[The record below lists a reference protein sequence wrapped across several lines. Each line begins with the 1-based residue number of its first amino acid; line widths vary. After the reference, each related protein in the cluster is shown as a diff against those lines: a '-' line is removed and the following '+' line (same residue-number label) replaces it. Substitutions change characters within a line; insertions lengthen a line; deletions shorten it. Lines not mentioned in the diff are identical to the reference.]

1 MLNWLQRGFCT
12 LLLLFATPILST
24 EMKKQSTVAQKEKT
38 FINYMAK
45 RYHFKR
51 EKLVAALSQAKYDE
65 EVIFHITHPYEEK
78 LWYVYRHYF
87 ITEKRIQNGINYWKV
102 HARAL
107 EYAKRRYGVPPAVI
121 VAIIGIETNYKE
133 RIGKYSALNALT
145 TLAFHYNHRTKFFTR
160 ELAQFFLLI
169 EEQRLPLPLLR
180 SSYAGAIG
188 IPQFMPS
195 TYRHYAVTYTK
206 QSHIDL
212 MNNDEDAI
220 VSIANFLHTHGWHKN
235 QPIACAFSS
244 KKPLNPQLISKRT
257 IPKISIKQLK
267 NKGIIPS
274 IPIPD
279 TKKVAIIQLKM
290 ENSHEKWLVFANF
303 SVIMRYNPCI
313 IYAMAVYQLSQALQK
328 RYDQQTPG
336 TRNSTTPTRKPQ
348 KRS

>member
-1 MLNWLQRGFCT
+1 MLNWLQRGFCA
-12 LLLLFATPILST
+12 LLLLFATPILGA

-45 RYHFKR
+45 HYHFKR

-65 EVIFHITHPYEEK
+65 EVIFHITHPCEEK
-78 LWYVYRHYF
+78 PWDVYRHYF
-87 ITEKRIQNGINYWKV
+87 ITEKRIQDGINYWKV
-102 HARAL
+102 HAKAL
-107 EYAKRRYGVPPAVI
+107 EYAERRYGVPPAVI
-121 VAIIGIETNYKE
+121 VAIIGIETNYGE

-169 EEQRLPLPLLR
+169 EEQRLPLPLVR

-195 TYRHYAVTYTK
+195 TYRHYAVTYAK
-206 QSHIDL
+206 QGHIDL

-220 VSIANFLHTHGWHKN
+220 VSIANFLHAHGWHKN
-235 QPIACAFSS
+235 QSIACAFTS
-244 KKPLNPQLISKRT
+244 KKPLDPQLISKRA

-274 IPIPD
+274 APIPD
-279 TKKVAIIQLKM
+279 TKKAAIVQLKM
-290 ENSHEKWLVFANF
+290 ENGDEKWLVFANF
-303 SVIMRYNPCI
+303 DVIMRYNPRI
-313 IYAMAVYQLSQALQK
+313 IYAMTVYQLSQALQK
-328 RYDQQTPG
+328 RYDQQTP
-336 TRNSTTPTRKPQ
+336 
-348 KRS
+348 